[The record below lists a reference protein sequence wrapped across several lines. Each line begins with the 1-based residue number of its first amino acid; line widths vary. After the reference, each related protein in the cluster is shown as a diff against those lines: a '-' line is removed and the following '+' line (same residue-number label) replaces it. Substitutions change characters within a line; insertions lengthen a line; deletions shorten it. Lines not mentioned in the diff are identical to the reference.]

1 MTRTDD
7 FADYVCCTSEGEEE
21 RTPEDEDDD
30 DSDDERR
37 ALVLTENDD
46 MGEEEEEEDVWKA
59 DDDLSLSTEIDSFG
73 DESNEDTTPV
83 MTEIA
88 ALRSEVRILKQTLAA
103 QRLANNLLRRR
114 VAAAAAGIHQERR
127 NHGANARRCKSPPLQ
142 DELHHQ
148 DIPAK
153 DRPRNLWR
161 GDLEIPDATAQTII
175 LSVCLTFLGYILL
188 NDGGG
193 VHTYVFFLKLFL
205 CTRGLLCTIGRNWW
219 VGNTIMERQE
229 EPIDHTRLL
238 LWVVLGI
245 VKQPHNSSTTLLVA
259 LLASLSV
266 DYASDMKHCIRMNH
280 ETVIASVDFMIKSF
294 IEWETYTGLPLLVLI
309 FLHESTLLP
318 QAYAF
323 LAMQTL
329 VSIALQQQNHH
340 HHVRYTPVMVL
351 NAAAWGLYHLC
362 GFWLYFAVV
371 VGGFGVYAF
380 QLDSTQRQKVTE
392 AKKRD

>member
-7 FADYVCCTSEGEEE
+7 FADYVCCTLEGKEERIPEEE
-21 RTPEDEDDD
+21 
-30 DSDDERR
+30 DERR
-37 ALVLTENDD
+37 ALSENNDHED
-46 MGEEEEEEDVWKA
+46 EEEEDVWKA

-73 DESNEDTTPV
+73 DESNEETIPV

-114 VAAAAAGIHQERR
+114 VLAAAGIIHQERR
-127 NHGANARRCKSPPLQ
+127 NHGTDAWRCKSPPLQ
-142 DELHHQ
+142 DESHHQ

-153 DRPRNLWR
+153 DRPNLWWW
-161 GDLEIPDATAQTII
+161 DLEIPDATAQTII
-175 LSVCLTFLGYILL
+175 LSVCLAFLGYILL
-188 NDGGG
+188 NGEA
-193 VHTYVFFLKLFL
+193 VHTRVFFLKLFL

-219 VGNTIMERQE
+219 VGNTMERQE

-259 LLASLSV
+259 LLASLAV
-266 DYASDMKHCIRMNH
+266 DYASDMKHCIRMNN
-280 ETVIASVDFMIKSF
+280 ETVFASVDFMIKSF

-309 FLHESTLLP
+309 FRYESTLLP

-329 VSIALQQQNHH
+329 VYIALQQNHH
-340 HHVRYTPVMVL
+340 HHVRSTPVMVL
-351 NAAAWGLYHLC
+351 HASAWGLYHLC